1 MESRWRGSNPRLPG
15 PKPGALPTALH
26 LEMKTTK
33 QTKRTVGWVV
43 PRVLKL
49 CLSWPEFYNFSWQSC
64 SGLVPVHLPTV
75 SPRVPLSR
83 VFFFF
88 ALVTL
93 TATSIVQ
100 LFLSGFVSS
109 EGDSGFPVKFI
120 LSDFTRERCAC
131 NNALLCSF
139 VFGSPPDIP
148 DTLKCLSEKKE
159 K

>member
-33 QTKRTVGWVV
+33 QTKRTVDRVV
-43 PRVLKL
+43 QHVLRL
-49 CLSWPEFYNFSWQSC
+49 CLS
-64 SGLVPVHLPTV
+64 
-75 SPRVPLSR
+75 LSYI
-83 VFFFF
+83 
-88 ALVTL
+88 
-93 TATSIVQ
+93 S
-100 LFLSGFVSS
+100 LFLGSACLDSFQAIFPLFCQGFRCLQSLFAVFPHLAVDSQAPQPASSSSG
-109 EGDSGFPVKFI
+109 GDSGFPVKFI